1 MGGAAMMRL
10 FRAYPFITAAV
21 ITGTA
26 AAALTGYRVWG
37 HLTDRADRADV
48 DLVTAL
54 AVISGMCLLL
64 RAAVTRI
71 AQIMHTSA
79 AVHEL
84 ERKQLQEEREAL
96 QAERRELLL
105 TLSKALGTGPMH
117 IAPQQREA
125 AVRPISSR
133 RRGGDS
139 A

>member
-1 MGGAAMMRL
+1 MLRL
-10 FRAYPFITAAV
+10 FRTYPFITAAIITGIAAV
-21 ITGTA
+21 VLLEYGMHAHLSEAADTADIGTGTA
-26 AAALTGYRVWG
+26 LAAIA
-37 HLTDRADRADV
+37 
-48 DLVTAL
+48 
-54 AVISGMCLLL
+54 GMCLLL

-96 QAERRELLL
+96 QAERREMLL

>member
-1 MGGAAMMRL
+1 
-10 FRAYPFITAAV
+10 
-21 ITGTA
+21 
-26 AAALTGYRVWG
+26 VWG

-96 QAERRELLL
+96 QAERREMLL